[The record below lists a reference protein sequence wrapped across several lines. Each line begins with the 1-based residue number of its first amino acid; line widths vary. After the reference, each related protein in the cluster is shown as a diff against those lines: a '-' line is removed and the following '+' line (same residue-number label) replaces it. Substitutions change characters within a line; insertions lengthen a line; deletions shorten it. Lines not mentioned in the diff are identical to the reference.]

1 MRLHDVN
8 TDVVRSPGTP
18 PDRLPDGEPPDVAE
32 LFRQHHLE
40 LVRLALLVV
49 GDRATAED
57 VDRTM
62 TRPRASSASPMTT

>member
-1 MRLHDVN
+1 VN

-40 LVRLALLVV
+40 LVRLAL
-49 GDRATAED
+49 RW
-57 VDRTM
+57 
-62 TRPRASSASPMTT
+62 